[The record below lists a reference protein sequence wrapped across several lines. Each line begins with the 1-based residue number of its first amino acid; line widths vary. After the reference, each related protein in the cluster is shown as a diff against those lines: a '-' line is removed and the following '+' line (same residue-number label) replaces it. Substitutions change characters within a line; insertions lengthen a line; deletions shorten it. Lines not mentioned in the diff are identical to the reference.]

1 MERLVDVKVL
11 KPGDKFCYINGEEC
25 IEYEYLC
32 VHPHNPAYIIAINSL
47 TQNGDKLYSRNLLEK
62 PYYLGAFDRDFVL
75 REELKYHQDRV
86 TSISN
91 LLLSRELP

>member
-32 VHPHNPAYIIAINSL
+32 VHPHNSAYIIAINSL